1 MFEDTLLS
9 RTFAYPIVQSACN
22 VFSNW
27 CIWCS
32 KSIEEISKLELIE
45 WLKGHPFDT
54 GGVRCGLGGYVS
66 QQCMHEEHFS
76 QGYYL
81 SRSITLLF
89 SF

>member
-54 GGVRCGLGGYVS
+54 GGVRCGLGEQGRKSLLTNQLHTLICCKS
-66 QQCMHEEHFS
+66 QSELVEAP
-76 QGYYL
+76 
-81 SRSITLLF
+81 
-89 SF
+89 